1 MSIDIKKM
9 ADATL
14 QLGKSVLSNKKVQVT
29 LYSIPLLGW
38 IGSEIQR
45 KVDNQNHQKQIALYQ
60 EAIRKHQAE
69 IDILKNDKDR
79 EEYKQKLWAMILE
92 NSVEG

>member
-1 MSIDIKKM
+1 M
-9 ADATL
+9 ADAAL
-14 QLGKSVLSNKKVQVT
+14 QLGKNVLSNKKVQVT
-29 LYSIPLLGW
+29 LCSIPLLGW
-38 IGSEIQR
+38 IESEMQR
-45 KVDNQNHQKQIALYQ
+45 KEDNKNYQKQIAMYQ

-92 NSVEG
+92 NSAEG